1 MVGYCIQPIA
11 MASDDDSSACGKVLP
26 SSLSYEEQLSPEWKA
41 VSTSDE
47 RIYFVK

>member
-11 MASDDDSSACGKVLP
+11 MASDDDSSACDKVLP
-26 SSLSYEEQLSPEWKA
+26 SLLSCEEQLSPEWKA
-41 VSTSDE
+41 VATSDE